1 MKRHIA
7 LAPLSREH
15 HGALILA
22 QLLKRTAPAYKDLPT
37 DPEGKAKYAT
47 WFYRNEL
54 IKHFA
59 EEEQAVIKSI
69 AGINDKLDRL
79 CNEIIAEHK
88 ELRVLFESLNDTDDL
103 VAELDKTG
111 NTLEQHIRKEERE
124 LFPMIQELCTED
136 QLREIEK
143 ALSA

>member
-37 DPEGKAKYAT
+37 DPQGKAKYAT
-47 WFYRNEL
+47 SFYRSEL

-59 EEEQAVIKSI
+59 EEEEAVIKSI
-69 AGINDKLDRL
+69 TGINDELDRL

-88 ELRVLFESLNDTDDL
+88 ELRVLFESLNDSDDII
-103 VAELDKTG
+103 AQLDKTG
-111 NTLEQHIRKEERE
+111 LTLEQHIRKEERE
-124 LFPMIQELCTED
+124 FFPMIQELCNED
-136 QLREIEK
+136 QLLEIEK